1 MASTPQ
7 QQLAATWDTL
17 AHKILA
23 SILVDNGAVFPVLDV
38 LGTGMH
44 WWPPKAAQ
52 AWAGVIQCVNENV
65 PPTVEAVKLRS
76 GCDNGYLRAI
86 ANGWNDD
93 DNSKVVYH
101 AGELK
106 RMGALAELRRLG
118 RELCEVIDPSAVT
131 SSIGFAE
138 NRLRGLTAVT
148 SDRKGDA
155 ASVSASAWNQVEQFQ
170 GQGIMT
176 GLGWLDDITGGLWP
190 GWNVWLA
197 GAYKSGKTTLM
208 RNFLLHTLD
217 QGYGADAYCAEGTRE
232 MFTLDCQAMIATRL
246 LCERGIRRLD
256 KLRLSGL
263 FLLRVWRDRLPV
275 LTKDELDAVNDAR
288 EIWEGYNVRVWD
300 TRDGI
305 RDLTTLHHRVRQS
318 NLEFGSMVHWADYSQ
333 LFAPGKGT
341 IYERQSETS
350 MAVEEIAVEAGVVFG
365 MLTQRNEASIRD
377 GGGYSAGVKG
387 GGDASAAA
395 DLMLIPMIDH
405 ELKDRIKVRIKHA
418 RHAGVGEGI
427 HVINASSGLIVD
439 RWFKA
444 GAQPLD
450 LEPMR

>member
-1 MASTPQ
+1 MASTQ
-7 QQLAATWDTL
+7 QRDLAATWDTL

-38 LGTGMH
+38 LSTGMH

-52 AWAGVIQCVNENV
+52 AWGGILQCVDENV
-65 PPTVEAVKLRS
+65 PPTIEAVKIRS
-76 GCDNGYLRAI
+76 GCDDGYLQAI
-86 ANGWNDD
+86 ANGWDDD
-93 DNSKVVYH
+93 DNRKVAYH
-101 AGELK
+101 ASELK
-106 RMGALAELRRLG
+106 KLGALAQLRRLG
-118 RELCEVIDPSAVT
+118 RELCEMTDPANVVP
-131 SSIGFAE
+131 SIAYAE

-155 ASVSASAWNQVEQFQ
+155 ASVSASAWDQVDQFQ

-208 RNFLLHTLD
+208 RNFILCALD
-217 QGYGADAYCAEGTRE
+217 QGYGVDAHCAEGTRE

-275 LTKDELDAVNDAR
+275 LTKNELEAVNDAR

-305 RDLTTLHHRVRQS
+305 RNLTTLRHRVRQS
-318 NLEFGSMVHWADYSQ
+318 NLEHGSVMHWADYSQ
-333 LFAPGKGT
+333 LFASDQGGT
-341 IYERQSETS
+341 LYERQSATS
-350 MAVEEIAVEAGVVFG
+350 LAVEEIAVEAGVVFG
-365 MLTQRNEASIRD
+365 MLTQRNEAAIRD
-377 GGGYSAGVKG
+377 GSGYSPGVKG
-387 GGDASAAA
+387 GGDAAAAA
-395 DLMLIPMIDH
+395 DLMLLPMIDH
-405 ELKDRIKVRIKHA
+405 EIKDRMKITLKHG
-418 RHAGVGEGI
+418 RHVGIGEGSHI
-427 HVINASSGLIVD
+427 INVSSGLIVD

-444 GAQPLD
+444 TTQPLNI
-450 LEPMR
+450 ET